1 MRPIPKKL
9 LIHTVTLSHPA
20 GKDRWGKKISGGDTV
35 VHRVRME
42 PSRNIVK
49 DKDNN
54 EIRLAATLFFDCKN
68 SRPADIVFALDDIIT
83 FIGQKHQVKQVEP
96 LYDGQRLHHYEIGLV
111 RHA

>member
-9 LIHTVTLSHPA
+9 LIHTVMLIHLA
-20 GKDRWGKKISGGDTV
+20 RKDRWGKEVSGGDTV
-35 VHRVRME
+35 VHRVRIE
-42 PSRNIVK
+42 PSSNIVK

-54 EIRLAATLFFDCKN
+54 EIQLAATLFYDCKN
-68 SRPADIVFALDDIIT
+68 SLPTDAVFALEDIVE
-83 FIGQKHQVKQVEP
+83 FNDQKHQVKLVEP